1 MNQKCDNHK
10 DIRYQIGKLG
20 IFILVPVVAVLS
32 NDPLNG
38 TCFCWL
44 AYIGCCQSPPLASST
59 TTVPPWCLCLAL
71 SKILGSKRRKRHS
84 AVLLR
89 QRGLFTAIWFEL
101 SLCNNTLLN
110 KLFNTGPFLTVLL
123 SSHIHPSHWWVLSG
137 DIFSRL
143 TFHMGRKN

>member
-44 AYIGCCQSPPLASST
+44 AYIGCCQSPLW
-59 TTVPPWCLCLAL
+59 PPVQPPC
-71 SKILGSKRRKRHS
+71 HPDVS
-84 AVLLR
+84 A
-89 QRGLFTAIWFEL
+89 
-101 SLCNNTLLN
+101 
-110 KLFNTGPFLTVLL
+110 
-123 SSHIHPSHWWVLSG
+123 
-137 DIFSRL
+137 
-143 TFHMGRKN
+143 